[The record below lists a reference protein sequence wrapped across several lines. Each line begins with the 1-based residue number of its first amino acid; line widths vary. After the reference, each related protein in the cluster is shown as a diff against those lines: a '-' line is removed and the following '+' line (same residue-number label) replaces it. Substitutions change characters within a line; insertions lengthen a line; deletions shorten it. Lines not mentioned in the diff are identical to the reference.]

1 MKLFYPSGQFWPGL
15 EMGRI
20 GLSDVFFLPK
30 NYEWEGSFVMTQKTL
45 LDKEDIK
52 CHKDPGYSFQ
62 VKIE

>member
-1 MKLFYPSGQFWPGL
+1 
-15 EMGRI
+15 MGRI

-62 VKIE
+62 VRLSEDDLLP